1 MTAIAVCDAAPGSD
15 EWLGERPKGIGA
27 SEVATVIGA
36 NPYQTAVDLWRT
48 KMGMDPGFTG
58 NYASRRGQHLESF
71 VIAAW
76 AEQNP
81 GYIVETAPDD
91 IPSMMAHPD
100 HPEIRCSLDA
110 LVHNRDESACLEIKT
125 AGYRQRS
132 KWDDGQMP
140 DAYIIQAQYQMLVTG
155 LDVTYIGADVAG
167 EFVQRVVPRNDALC
181 EHLRMT
187 VTDWWWQHCHPDGPK
202 QMPAPDPIRDRDTL
216 AKLWTPDPTKDVTLD
231 PDLLARLR
239 DTKAA
244 LAAAK
249 TDHEIAA
256 AEVQLA
262 MREAC
267 TGYDDAGEVAV
278 RWNPSKGRESIDAKA
293 LRADH
298 PDIAAQYTRT
308 GESGRRFTVSN

>member
-1 MTAIAVCDAAPGSD
+1 MTAIAVCTAAPRSD
-15 EWLGERPKGIGA
+15 EWVAERPKGIGA

-36 NPYQTAVDLWRT
+36 NPYQTALDLWRT
-48 KMGMDPGFTG
+48 KMGMDPGFSG

-71 VIAAW
+71 VVAAW

-110 LVHNRDESACLEIKT
+110 LVHNCDESAGLEIKT

-167 EFVQRVVPRNDALC
+167 EYVQRVVPRNDALC

-187 VTDWWWQHCHPDGPK
+187 VTDWWWTHCHPDGPK
-202 QMPAPDPIRDRDTL
+202 KTPTPDPVRDRDTL

-231 PDLLARLR
+231 PDLLQRLR

-267 TGYDDAGEVAV
+267 TAYDDAGEIAV

-293 LRADH
+293 LRVDH

-308 GESGRRFTVSN
+308 GESGRRFTVNN